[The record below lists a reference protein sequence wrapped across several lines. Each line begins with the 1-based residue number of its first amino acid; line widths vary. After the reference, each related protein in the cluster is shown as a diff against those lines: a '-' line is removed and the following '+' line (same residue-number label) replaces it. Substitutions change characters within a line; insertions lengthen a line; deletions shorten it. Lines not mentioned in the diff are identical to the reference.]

1 MELRFLHTL
10 NKPLKF
16 LGILLMAV
24 ILFSCTKDDMGA
36 DYYYT
41 FDSNGNASKIPADQY
56 NDKVYVIF
64 TSATIEQIKAL
75 ISNTS
80 LQPITS
86 MTPVPWDD
94 LEFNP
99 DEVIIGPIHLSLETK
114 NGKKIP
120 SSTISAFKNIPEVV
134 SVQYML
140 GKKTGNL
147 QGLTNKFMVSL
158 KNRASYPQL
167 LELAEIN
174 SCTVEEIEF
183 MENHFRIQVHK
194 SSKLSTIQTCNA
206 FYETGLFVYA
216 SPDWIYSIR
225 NF

>member
-94 LEFNP
+94 LEFDP

-120 SSTISAFKNIPEVV
+120 SSTISAFKNSPEVV
-134 SVQYML
+134 SIQYML
-140 GKKTGNL
+140 GKKTGKLRGVTNL
-147 QGLTNKFMVSL
+147 FAGLL
-158 KNRASYPQL
+158 KKPASYPQL
-167 LELAEIN
+167 LEMAERYG
-174 SCTVEEIEF
+174 CMVEEFKF
-183 MENHFRIQVHK
+183 MENHFKIYVSK
-194 SSKLSTIQTCNA
+194 YSKLSVIQTCNI
-206 FYETGLFVYA
+206 FYESGLFVYLQPSFA
-216 SPDWIYSIR
+216 LD
-225 NF
+225 FVF